1 MKTIITT
8 RHLGRPAH
16 RNRSR
21 EESVNTPHPGERLAR
36 DLGIKV
42 HHLAERVHA
51 GIGAAGAGRGQCAL
65 TELCQRLLQAVLHS
79 LPMGLSLP
87 ALPRRTVVLKAEC
100 DASQVA

>member
-1 MKTIITT
+1 MKPVITT
-8 RHLGRPAH
+8 FHLARPAH

-21 EESVNTPHPGERLAR
+21 KKSVDTPHPGKRLAR

-65 TELCQRLLQAVLHS
+65 TELCQRLFQAVLHS

>member
-1 MKTIITT
+1 MKPVITT
-8 RHLGRPAH
+8 FHLARPTH
-16 RNRSR
+16 RNRSGK
-21 EESVNTPHPGERLAR
+21 ESVDTPHPRERLSR
-36 DLGIKV
+36 HLGIKV

-51 GIGAAGAGRGQCAL
+51 GIGAACAGRGQCAL

-79 LPMGLSLP
+79 LPMRLSLP

>member
-1 MKTIITT
+1 
-8 RHLGRPAH
+8 
-16 RNRSR
+16 
-21 EESVNTPHPGERLAR
+21 
-36 DLGIKV
+36 
-42 HHLAERVHA
+42 VHA

-79 LPMGLSLP
+79 LPMGLRLP